1 MRVPVKTLAALA
13 LALGLAACGSPKDD
27 AATDSGASTSEAA
40 APAAAPSAAA
50 TTAAADGKP
59 AAFAQCAACH
69 STEKGKMG
77 VGPSLAGVYGTKSG
91 EIAGYAFSDAMKS
104 ANLTWDD
111 ATLDEYL
118 TAPMKKVPGT
128 KMVFAGIQNET
139 EIDNLIAY
147 LKQYGAD
154 GKKK

>member
-1 MRVPVKTLAALA
+1 MRIPAKSFAALA
-13 LALGLAACGSPKDD
+13 LALGLAACGAPKDD
-27 AATDSGASTSEAA
+27 AAAGSAAGTSETTADA
-40 APAAAPSAAA
+40 GATAA
-50 TTAAADGKP
+50 TASADGKP

-69 STEKGKMG
+69 STEQGKMG

-91 EIAGYAFSDAMKS
+91 EVAGYTFSDAMKG

-128 KMVFAGIQNET
+128 KMTFAGLGDPAARKAVIE
-139 EIDNLIAY
+139 Y
-147 LKQYGAD
+147 LKTL
-154 GKKK
+154 K

>member
-1 MRVPVKTLAALA
+1 MRIPAKSFAALA
-13 LALGLAACGSPKDD
+13 LALGLAACGAPKDD
-27 AATDSGASTSEAA
+27 AAAGTSET
-40 APAAAPSAAA
+40 AA
-50 TTAAADGKP
+50 TADAGATAATASADGKP

-69 STEKGKMG
+69 STEQGKMG

-91 EIAGYAFSDAMKS
+91 EVAGYAFSDAMKS

-128 KMVFAGIQNET
+128 KMTFAGLGDPAARKAVIE
-139 EIDNLIAY
+139 Y
-147 LKQYGAD
+147 LKTL
-154 GKKK
+154 K